1 MRNPNERRGDV
12 AKEAAF
18 VLVMLAMLAGAFFV
32 GWIVGHSTRDESE
45 AAATDTS
52 GSSTTTATTATTT
65 TGESTTTASGT
76 TTSTGTTT
84 TGGGVGNPTA
94 GKNVF
99 ANAGCGSCHTLDDAG
114 TKGTIGPNLDDAEPS
129 VDKVEERVTNGKGP
143 MPSFKDQLTEAE
155 IKSVAAYVYAATHGS

>member
-1 MRNPNERRGDV
+1 MRTPNERRSDV

-18 VLVMLAMLAGAFFV
+18 VLVMLALLAGAFFV

-65 TGESTTTASGT
+65 TGESTTTASET
-76 TTSTGTTT
+76 TTSTETKPV
-84 TGGGVGNPTA
+84 GGEVGNPTA
-94 GKNVF
+94 GKEVF
-99 ANAGCGSCHTLDDAG
+99 ANAGCGSCHTLEDAG
-114 TKGTIGPNLDDAEPS
+114 TKGNIGPNLDDAQPS
-129 VDKVEERVTNGKGP
+129 VDKVEERVTNGQGA
-143 MPSFKDQLTEAE
+143 MPSFKDELTESE